1 LSPITFIGAVRLQPV
16 IENGGVVNAASGN
29 VGGGMAPGSIIS
41 IFGRGLSELPLA
53 TGGGSLPLSLAGV
66 SVSFDEPDRKVSLPG
81 RMVSVAD
88 NRVDV
93 QLPWELEGLTS
104 VITKVSLDGFT
115 NTTTYK
121 VPLAN
126 YGPAWWTARDAATD
140 EVWIDARA
148 SDGARVT
155 SENRA
160 RRGSLVRLRA
170 NGLGPVNDRPA
181 SGQPPAAEL
190 SSRVQGSISVKLGDR
205 EIPVES
211 ASLLAGT
218 AGIYEV
224 IIRIPDDLAAGRQ
237 TPVTVTV
244 AGVSSPAANLPIQ
257 E

>member
-1 LSPITFIGAVRLQPV
+1 V

-29 VGGGMAPGSIIS
+29 AGNGMAAGSVIS

-53 TGGGSLPLSLAGV
+53 TGGGTLPLSLAGV

-88 NRVDV
+88 DRVDV

-126 YGPAWWTARDAATD
+126 YGPAWWTARDAETD

-148 SDGARVT
+148 EDGARIT
-155 SENRA
+155 SGNRA
-160 RRGSLVRLRA
+160 RRGALVKLRA
-170 NGLGPVNDRPA
+170 NGLGPVGNRPA
-181 SGQPPAAEL
+181 SGAPPSAEL
-190 SSRVQGSISVKLGDR
+190 SSRVEGSTTVKLGDR
-205 EIPVES
+205 EVPVES
-211 ASLLAGT
+211 AALLAGT

-224 IIRIPDDLAAGRQ
+224 IARIPDDLAAGRQ
-237 TPVTVTV
+237 TPVMVTV
-244 AGVSSPAANLPIQ
+244 SGVSSPTANLPIQ